1 MVDLGLLKTD
11 PDKLYPVIYYALKR
25 TLKEW
30 EEAMNERPGVF
41 ISLSLSL
48 LSVNSPCLMQKQRT
62 SSGHIRV
69 NWLLQ
74 RKYSLLNI

>member
-41 ISLSLSL
+41 LSLPSI
-48 LSVNSPCLMQKQRT
+48 NSPCLMQTQRA
-62 SSGHIRV
+62 SSGPIRA

>member
-30 EEAMNERPGVF
+30 EEAMDERPGM
-41 ISLSLSL
+41 SCT
-48 LSVNSPCLMQKQRT
+48 SVNP
-62 SSGHIRV
+62 IYV
-69 NWLLQ
+69 
-74 RKYSLLNI
+74 